1 MVFKQGAKKVSMI
14 EENDDAYLEELG
26 GGANCYSI
34 QPEGDHL
41 MEEELERQ
49 KNEPEPVTY
58 SKYNEH

>member
-1 MVFKQGAKKVSMI
+1 MI